1 MATYAS
7 ADEAASFI
15 RIDDSDEHPELQTTL
30 DTASRVIDTYCGWTF
45 DDADA
50 AATARVFAVDP
61 RIGRDLLY
69 VDPISSTTDLVVK
82 TDESHNG
89 VFDRTWSTSDY
100 QLEPLNQR
108 QGGLTDH
115 PYYKIRA
122 IDTYLFPVW
131 KRQALVE
138 VTARWGWSSGV
149 PDAVR
154 TATILVAKYLHEERM
169 TLSGFA
175 FDNAGTSAFTAG
187 AMSPRVKMLLA
198 PYRRVYV

>member
-1 MATYAS
+1 MTTYAT

-15 RIDDSDEHPELQTTL
+15 RIDDSEEHVELQATL
-30 DTASRVIDTYCGWTF
+30 DTASRVVDSYCGWTF
-45 DDADA
+45 DDAADT
-50 AATARVFAVDP
+50 ATARRFAVDI

-69 VDPISSTTDLVVK
+69 VDPISSTTDLVIR

-89 VFDRTWSTSDY
+89 VFDRTWSASDY

-108 QGGLTDH
+108 QGGLSNH

-131 KRQALVE
+131 KGQALVE
-138 VTARWGWSSGV
+138 VTARWGWAGGV
-149 PDAVR
+149 PDPVR
-154 TATILVAKYLHEERM
+154 TATILIAKYLHEERM

-175 FDNAGTSAFTAG
+175 FDSGGTSAFTAG
-187 AMSPRVKMLLA
+187 AMSPRVKMILA
-198 PYRRVYV
+198 PFRRVYF